1 MAWCFCCSC
10 AGANQMPTRYIYAII
25 FLFTNLIAWVV
36 RDYSREAFRTL
47 RHFQGCYGVHTCL
60 ASEGVLRLSFGCF
73 VFFAIMFVTTV
84 GTSRIGGLRDGWHC
98 GWWPLKFL
106 LWILLMILPFFVPP
120 AIIKVYGEIARFGAG
135 VFLVIQLFSIVNFA
149 YWWNEKWLAPENSR
163 RCFLPMLIVTTL
175 SYVFC
180 LIGLVIMYVW
190 FAPKPSCSLNIFF
203 ISWTLVLLLAMTL
216 ISLHPKV
223 SAGLM
228 TSGLISLY
236 IVFLCWSAIM
246 SEPRSEVC
254 NTRPRQTG
262 KADLLTVLSF
272 FMGLVAI
279 VFATFSTGADSNPF
293 VVRKFNHGL
302 LSLVFVITASK
313 PDPRSRKPRDQASSI
328 QLRVLPLRLCSGI
341 DVLRHAL
348 RRLEPSSNNAQM
360 EHRRWLGERVGED
373 HKRMARR
380 WSVYLDDGI
389 ICCLEYQAIL
399 VRNVLVFW

>member
-293 VVRKFNHGL
+293 VPANP
-302 LSLVFVITASK
+302 T
-313 PDPRSRKPRDQASSI
+313 PDPENQEIK
-328 QLRVLPLRLCSGI
+328 RVPYSYGFFHFVFAVGSMYFAMLFVGWNLHQTMLKWSI
-341 DVLRHAL
+341 DVGWASVWVKITNEWLAAGVYIWTMV
-348 RRLEPSSNNAQM
+348 SSVVSNIRQF
-360 EHRRWLGERVGED
+360 
-373 HKRMARR
+373 
-380 WSVYLDDGI
+380 S
-389 ICCLEYQAIL
+389 
-399 VRNVLVFW
+399 